1 MQRRGDTRAVVLR
14 PEEAT
19 QQQPCCSEK
28 IRVVV
33 LDDGRHGSRVDR
45 AQSADQTEY
54 ARGGTTM
61 EEVGGGVP
69 ICVAMT
75 NRR

>member
-1 MQRRGDTRAVVLR
+1 MQRREDTRAAVLR

-28 IRVVV
+28 MRVV
-33 LDDGRHGSRVDR
+33 LDDERYGSRVDR

-54 ARGGTTM
+54 A
-61 EEVGGGVP
+61 
-69 ICVAMT
+69 
-75 NRR
+75 

>member
-1 MQRRGDTRAVVLR
+1 MQRREDTRAAVLR

-28 IRVVV
+28 MRVV
-33 LDDGRHGSRVDR
+33 LDDERHGSRVDR